1 MAHTFRITE
10 RVQFSDTDMA
20 GIMHFSNFFRFM
32 ERVEHAFCRSL
43 GCSVFPQG
51 EDATNQVGWPRVDAS
66 CSYRLPLRFEDEVE
80 IELLVAELGSKT
92 IKYLFRFW
100 NADKE
105 LAAEGGITIICVR
118 HDPETGRMKARDL
131 PDFITELLDEAPP
144 ELLASPPS
152 GS

>member
-1 MAHTFRITE
+1 MAHSFRITE

-43 GCSVFPQG
+43 GFSVFPQG
-51 EDATNQVGWPRVDAS
+51 EDATEEVGWPRVDAS
-66 CSYRLPLRFEDEVE
+66 CSYRLPLRFEDEVD

-92 IKYLFRFW
+92 IRYLFRFW
-100 NADKE
+100 NADGQ
-105 LAAEGGITIICVR
+105 LAAEGAITIICVR
-118 HDPETGRMKARDL
+118 RDPDTGRMKARDL
-131 PDFITELLDEAPP
+131 PDFISELLEQAPA
-144 ELLASPPS
+144 ELLASPAP